1 MYVIKIIGTWRK
13 SVQVKGLPEKWC
25 FRWRGKMQDCLKKR
39 IKRLGRRWR
48 ITSWQ
53 REHQE
58 KNLVKKKQWWF
69 WKINVFKESPGT
81 QWRKCTKNSE
91 LSNIERGLLVLM
103 PSCSVLY
110 NSLRSFGLEPT
121 RLLRPWD
128 FSGKNTGVGC
138 HFLLQWI
145 FLIQGLNPHLLC
157 FLNCRWILYP
167 LSCGGSSEQEIKM
180 DRLLKEAAWWD
191 WYDKDEG

>member
-1 MYVIKIIGTWRK
+1 MYITKIIGMWRK

-48 ITSWQ
+48 NTSWQ

-91 LSNIERGLLVLM
+91 LSYLMLRGACLCLCLVAQ
-103 PSCSVLY
+103 SCTTLY
-110 NSLRSFGLEPT
+110 NLLDCSPPGSWVHGIFQARILEWVAISF
-121 RLLRPWD
+121 
-128 FSGKNTGVGC
+128 S
-138 HFLLQWI
+138 
-145 FLIQGLNPHLLC
+145 
-157 FLNCRWILYP
+157 
-167 LSCGGSSEQEIKM
+167 SGSSQSRDWTHISCVSWTAGGFFTHWAV
-180 DRLLKEAAWWD
+180 REAQN
-191 WYDKDEG
+191 KK